1 MVEDF
6 DVVEVRCE
14 TVVACVCVDVLKCY
28 SVDGMPFY
36 TLHKCKDAHHY
47 VYVDVL

>member
-6 DVVEVRCE
+6 EVCCE
-14 TVVACVCVDVLKCY
+14 TVVVCACVDVLEGY

-36 TLHKCKDAHHY
+36 TLHRYKGAHHC